1 MFETTTRQYV
11 RASVTDTKTKYLKPS
26 VSKHNLTYTATS
38 QQTTLTKVELLIAPY
53 NCYKE
58 TKMSIKKPLVNL
70 LTFAS
75 IKYS

>member
-38 QQTTLTKVELLIAPY
+38 QQTTFTLARQLLRVPSSVGYGRTNICRA
-53 NCYKE
+53 K
-58 TKMSIKKPLVNL
+58 SQ
-70 LTFAS
+70 
-75 IKYS
+75 